1 LYLKL
6 LDRASFFA
14 SLYALDKEIGRA
26 VQARG
31 CGYCGGPLH
40 AGHYERRPRGLNFE
54 PERAWL
60 VRLSYSCGREG
71 CRRRTTPVSV
81 RFFGHKVYAAAAFLL
96 LSAQATGPLTNR
108 LLGEIERVVGT
119 SVETLRRWRRWWRD
133 GFVPGRYWRQMRAR
147 FSPPV
152 AEEHGEIAASIL
164 GRFGAAGDEAAVE
177 RCLRFVAP
185 AAGGVEAESTM
196 GRRAVRRPRRG

>member
-1 LYLKL
+1 LEL

-14 SLYALDKEIGRA
+14 SLYALDVEIGRE

-40 AGHYERRPRGLNFE
+40 VGHYQRRPRGLRFE
-54 PERAWL
+54 LERAWL
-60 VRLSYSCGREG
+60 LRLSYSCGREG

-81 RFFGHKVYAAAAFLL
+81 RFFGRKVYAAVAFVL

-108 LLGEIERVVGT
+108 LLGEIERGVGT
-119 SVETLRRWRRWWRD
+119 SVETLRRWRGWWRD
-133 GFVPGRYWRQMRAR
+133 RFVPGRFWRQMRAR

-152 AEEHGEIAASIL
+152 PEQGSIAASIL

-196 GRRAVRRPRRG
+196 GRRAVHPARRR